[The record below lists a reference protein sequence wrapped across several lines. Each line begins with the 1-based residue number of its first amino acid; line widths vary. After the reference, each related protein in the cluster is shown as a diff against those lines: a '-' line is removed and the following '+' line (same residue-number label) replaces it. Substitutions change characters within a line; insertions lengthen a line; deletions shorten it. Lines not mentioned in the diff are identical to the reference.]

1 MTRILVCGT
10 IDDTTFVNAKLN
22 EVNRTYGPVS
32 CVIHGN
38 HSAALAWQQSMSRGT
53 HPVKQRPITGKLAQ
67 SARDAMLAAKPAYV
81 IVFQTA
87 GPGGRDPGIQKLVYQ
102 ALREGLIVLTYEPE
116 PVCRTRG
123 RPASPRLDIMAA
135 A

>member
-10 IDDTTFVNAKLN
+10 IDDTAFVKDKLN
-22 EVNRTYGPVS
+22 EVSRTYGPIS

-38 HSAALAWQQSMSRGT
+38 HAAALAWQQSMSRT
-53 HPVKQRPITGKLAQ
+53 TPVKQLPITGKLPQA
-67 SARDAMLAAKPAYV
+67 ARDAMLAAAPAYV
-81 IVFQTA
+81 IVFQTV

-116 PVCRTRG
+116 PVCRPRG
-123 RPASPRLDIMAA
+123 RPATNKAPEAIAA
-135 A
+135 